1 MPIAT
6 KEEVKVLLQ
15 IPEAD
20 TSKDI
25 LIDSLI
31 VKVQDFIV
39 RRINNFAVPYV
50 YIECYG
56 LTFTSSD
63 KSINSD
69 KQNFLESGFAQGN
82 TIQVSGSYQNNK
94 HFSIASITENKI
106 TVNETVVNEKSS
118 VRVIIQKVE
127 FTEDIKLAV
136 TDFIASRLNTGKVA
150 GLKSRSLGDH
160 SESFFTQQEM
170 LAEFSSFRKLQWD

>member
-1 MPIAT
+1 MPITT
-6 KEEVKVLLQ
+6 KEEVKELLR

-20 TSKDI
+20 TSKDN

-31 VKVQDFIV
+31 VKVQDFII

-50 YIECYG
+50 YVECYG

-69 KQNFLESGFAQGN
+69 SQKFLESGLVQGN
-82 TIQVSGSYQNNK
+82 NILVSGTYQNNK
-94 HFSIASITENKI
+94 LFSIASITDTKI
-106 TVNETVVNEKSS
+106 TANETVVNEESS
-118 VRVIIQKVE
+118 LRVIIHKVE
-127 FTEDIKLAV
+127 FTEDIKLAAA
-136 TDFIASRLNTGKVA
+136 DFIAFKMNRDKTV
-150 GLKSRSLGDH
+150 KSKSLGDH
-160 SESFFTQQEM
+160 SESYFTHQEM